1 MPHEKKEIMNSFKP
15 GKDHQSKRNSN
26 EYWVNSAMA
35 LGLIDAHPVD
45 APPSPPPP
53 AEEGSTAP
61 GGKKR
66 KRTSISKMKKER
78 GNAAPHI
85 RFASSSNVAL
95 IPHAIPS
102 QAHAPPTPHA
112 AGAHSATEAAA
123 YAAADAAAA
132 AAAAAH
138 AAIGATDAA
147 PPLPGTAVA
156 AGDSTTPLAAAPS
169 SPAAAPAPAPPG
181 KKPGHD
187 IDAAEVLYG
196 LAKKGDTPNGTPV

>member
-1 MPHEKKEIMNSFKP
+1 MPHEKKEVMNSFKP
-15 GKDHQSKRNSN
+15 GKEHQSKRNSN
-26 EYWVNSAMA
+26 EYWLKSAMA
-35 LGLIDAHPVD
+35 LGLIDVHPVD

-85 RFASSSNVAL
+85 RFGSSSNGAPV
-95 IPHAIPS
+95 PHAIPS
-102 QAHAPPTPHA
+102 QAHAPPAPHA
-112 AGAHSATEAAA
+112 AGA
-123 YAAADAAAA
+123 DDAA

-138 AAIGATDAA
+138 ATTGTTDAV

-156 AGDSTTPLAAAPS
+156 AGDSTTPPAAAPS
-169 SPAAAPAPAPPG
+169 SLVAAPAPAPPG

-196 LAKKGDTPNGTPV
+196 LAKKGDTPNGTPI

>member
-1 MPHEKKEIMNSFKP
+1 MPHEKKEVMNSFKP
-15 GKDHQSKRNSN
+15 GKEHQSKRNSN
-26 EYWVNSAMA
+26 EYWLKSAMA
-35 LGLIDAHPVD
+35 LGLIDVHPVD
-45 APPSPPPP
+45 APPSPRPP
-53 AEEGSTAP
+53 AEEDSTAP

-85 RFASSSNVAL
+85 RFGISSNGAPV
-95 IPHAIPS
+95 PHAIPS

-112 AGAHSATEAAA
+112 AGAN
-123 YAAADAAAA
+123 A

-138 AAIGATDAA
+138 AATGTTDAV

-156 AGDSTTPLAAAPS
+156 AGDSTTPPAAAPS
-169 SPAAAPAPAPPG
+169 SPVAAPAPAPPG

>member
-1 MPHEKKEIMNSFKP
+1 
-15 GKDHQSKRNSN
+15 
-26 EYWVNSAMA
+26 MA
-35 LGLIDAHPVD
+35 LGLIDVHPVD
-45 APPSPPPP
+45 APPSPRPP

-85 RFASSSNVAL
+85 RFGISSNGAPV
-95 IPHAIPS
+95 PHAIPS

-112 AGAHSATEAAA
+112 AGAN
-123 YAAADAAAA
+123 A

-138 AAIGATDAA
+138 AATGTTDAV

-156 AGDSTTPLAAAPS
+156 AGDSTTPPAAAPS
-169 SPAAAPAPAPPG
+169 SPVAAPAPAPPG